1 MKTLLLLTNSFPFG
15 SGEEFLSAELKQSSG
30 FDEIF
35 VCPCSRKAASV
46 QTKLLPAGVRCI
58 PLARKSKGLTAY
70 VRLWFRPCVQAE
82 LFRLLR
88 AGRFSPGRVHELLFF
103 MKNADEI
110 FDALK
115 RSISIRPG
123 DSAVIYSYW
132 LYDAAAAGVRF
143 AAFLRKQGVRV
154 RQISRAHGFDIHSE
168 RAAYGYLPMR
178 AYLFRHLDHVYPCS
192 DNGADVLKQNA
203 GRYAAKITR
212 AYLGTED
219 RGTAQQS
226 RTPFHLVSCS
236 YLVPVKRLHLIAEAL
251 KQADFPV
258 VWTHIGSGPLEKELR
273 AKAEELPPNVTAEFL
288 GQRHNREILDY
299 YKNNPVSVFVN
310 VSSSEGIPVTI
321 MEAYSFGIPAI
332 ATDVG
337 GTHEIVSDGGNGF
350 LLRADFSPHEL
361 LDRLQQLRSMGDAE
375 YNVLCVNARRTWR
388 EKFNA
393 PGNYKRF
400 YEEIST

>member
-1 MKTLLLLTNSFPFG
+1 M
-15 SGEEFLSAELKQSSG
+15 
-30 FDEIF
+30 
-35 VCPCSRKAASV
+35 R
-46 QTKLLPAGVRCI
+46 
-58 PLARKSKGLTAY
+58 RKS
-70 VRLWFRPCVQAE
+70 
-82 LFRLLR
+82 
-88 AGRFSPGRVHELLFF
+88 
-103 MKNADEI
+103 
-110 FDALK
+110 
-115 RSISIRPG
+115 
-123 DSAVIYSYW
+123 
-132 LYDAAAAGVRF
+132 
-143 AAFLRKQGVRV
+143 RV
-154 RQISRAHGFDIHSE
+154 RILAPRTAE
-168 RAAYGYLPMR
+168 P
-178 AYLFRHLDHVYPCS
+178 
-192 DNGADVLKQNA
+192 
-203 GRYAAKITR
+203 
-212 AYLGTED
+212 
-219 RGTAQQS
+219 AQQS

-288 GQRHNREILDY
+288 GQRDNREILDY

-310 VSSSEGIPVTI
+310 VSFSEGIPVTI